1 MLSGNRPRAG
11 GRCAPSRI
19 QRGRDRPARIGRLPI
34 GDGRDE
40 SVFLPGSRSG
50 TLAAMDEPVRCA
62 WVGNDPLYVAYH
74 DDEWGVAS
82 HDDRYIFE
90 MLLLEGA
97 QAGLN
102 WRLILGKREGY
113 RSAYDDFDP
122 VRIAAWDDAKIESL
136 AGDPAIVRNRLKIRA
151 ARTNAR
157 AALAVVEEH
166 GGLAPFFWRFV
177 DGNPI
182 VNRWR
187 SVGEVPASTPLSDR
201 VSRELGRRG
210 FKFVGAVICYSFL
223 QAIGMVDDH
232 TRDCFR
238 CRPA

>member
-1 MLSGNRPRAG
+1 MATAG
-11 GRCAPSRI
+11 CM
-19 QRGRDRPARIGRLPI
+19 
-34 GDGRDE
+34 DE
-40 SVFLPGSRSG
+40 PGFFAGARSG

-62 WVGNDPLYVAYH
+62 WVADDPLYVAYH
-74 DDEWGVAS
+74 DDEWGVPS
-82 HDDRYIFE
+82 HDDRYLFE

-113 RSAYDDFDP
+113 RRAYDGFDA

-136 AGDPAIVRNRLKIRA
+136 AHDSAIVRNRLKIRA

-157 AALAVVEEH
+157 AALAVVEERAC
-166 GGLAPFFWRFV
+166 LAPFFWDFV
-177 DGNPI
+177 DGTPV

-187 SVGEVPASTPLSDR
+187 SVDEMPASTPLSDR
-201 VSRELGRRG
+201 LSRELKRRG
-210 FKFVGAVICYSFL
+210 FSFVGSVICYSFL
-223 QAIGMVDDH
+223 QAIGIIDDH

-238 CRPA
+238 CRTA

>member
-1 MLSGNRPRAG
+1 MLS
-11 GRCAPSRI
+11 
-19 QRGRDRPARIGRLPI
+19 
-34 GDGRDE
+34 
-40 SVFLPGSRSG
+40 VFPTGARSG

-62 WVGNDPLYVAYH
+62 WVADDPLYVAYH
-74 DDEWGVAS
+74 DDEWGVPS
-82 HDDRYIFE
+82 HDDRYLFE

-113 RSAYDDFDP
+113 RRAYDGFDA

-136 AGDPAIVRNRLKIRA
+136 THDPAIVRNRLKIRA

-157 AALAVVEEH
+157 AALAVVEERA
-166 GGLAPFFWRFV
+166 GLAPFFWDFV
-177 DGNPI
+177 DGTPV

-187 SVGEVPASTPLSDR
+187 SVDEMPASTPLSDR
-201 VSRELGRRG
+201 LSRELKRRG
-210 FKFVGAVICYSFL
+210 FSFVGSVICYSFL
-223 QAIGMVDDH
+223 QAIGAIDDH

-238 CRPA
+238 CRTA

>member
-1 MLSGNRPRAG
+1 
-11 GRCAPSRI
+11 
-19 QRGRDRPARIGRLPI
+19 
-34 GDGRDE
+34 
-40 SVFLPGSRSG
+40 
-50 TLAAMDEPVRCA
+50 MDEPVRCA

-82 HDDRYIFE
+82 HDDRYLFE

-187 SVGEVPASTPLSDR
+187 SVGEVPASTPLSGR

-210 FKFVGAVICYSFL
+210 FKFVGSVICYSFL